1 MNRRYFAMFKHDV
14 ILAKKTLILSA
25 VGYIS
30 MLILSVLVF
39 MSAKYGNL
47 AKNAAKDDVMPIFRS
62 MMIFIGISASMI
74 PMLCFDNNTL
84 ISDIKCGWQKFTY
97 TSPLSV
103 NEQLRYRYGLKI
115 AGLLLSHVF
124 SAIQIGTIVMADGKW
139 LTKTDALITV
149 FIYGYLYIM
158 EMISIPLYI
167 KFKNSDKAG
176 MASMLLIMVLMI
188 PVVFLF
194 KDKGDKLKEIS
205 EVNGGVIRFD
215 EMVDLLGIDLPL
227 IAAATAVLM
236 VVSHIVSYMCT
247 KKLLEKKVC

>member
-1 MNRRYFAMFKHDV
+1 MNRRYIAMFKHDV

-39 MSAKYGNL
+39 MSAKYGNI
-47 AKNAAKDDVMPIFRS
+47 AKSASKDDVMPIFRLL
-62 MMIFIGISASMI
+62 MISIGISASMI
-74 PMLCFDNNTL
+74 PLLCFDNNTL
-84 ISDIKCGWQKFTY
+84 ISDIKSGWLKFTY
-97 TSPLSV
+97 TAPLSV

-115 AGLLLSHVF
+115 SGLLFSSVF
-124 SAIQIGTIVMADGKW
+124 TAIQIGTIVIADGKG
-139 LTKTDALITV
+139 LTKTDALIIV
-149 FIYGYLYIM
+149 FLYGYLYIM

-176 MASMLLIMVLMI
+176 MASMLLIMVLMT

-194 KDKGDKLKEIS
+194 KEKGDKLEEIS
-205 EVNGGVIRFD
+205 KVNGGVIRFD
-215 EMVDLLGIDLPL
+215 EMVDLLGINVPL
-227 IAAATAVLM
+227 IAVFAIVLI
-236 VVSHIVSYMCT
+236 VVSHIISYICT